1 MISNEPKII
10 VSPTE
15 TTTYRLKITTQYGQ
29 TDFTDIIVYVK
40 EVLELRFDYST
51 GNIIDQ
57 NNNVILTK
65 NQALS
70 RNWVAN
76 GNSIL
81 TLSNFTQSNPHF
93 DVANKGGVIFSSEC
107 FVPDNSET
115 LICGMSLE
123 ELKSIALYN
132 NKLIIDNIEYPFQNA
147 QNASYIS
154 FEISIVY
161 DTSISK
167 WKFKC
172 LAKNSKTNDILV
184 NEELPV
190 EIGVFDSYLFLY
202 FIDNTIAKEGFYY
215 GTDSKPVPS
224 LVRNHLS
231 VKDGSKVTLDASGS
245 YDPDGGAISFSWS
258 SKAYDGLRYRK
269 LYLYDSIIQTEV
281 NGSRWF
287 KVEVSDLD
295 GTSEKETIVTTYS
308 SEQINSGI
316 YRLKA
321 TQDDVKDLYS
331 YSWTKDNEGTVIG
344 TNYDLVVQPLGDET
358 YKCLITE
365 LSTGITDLIE
375 IPLRGDNRII
385 HVYDTVND
393 IYQEIRVYSSNSLM
407 DEYIECKVDGYLGYI
422 ALSEEVLNDPRKSL
436 LKCKKNNVVYN
447 ILKYV

>member
-15 TTTYRLKITTQYGQ
+15 TTTYRLKITTQSGM

-40 EVLELRFDYST
+40 EVLELRFDYNT
-51 GNIIDQ
+51 GNIVDQ

-65 NQALS
+65 NQALA

-76 GNSIL
+76 GNSVL
-81 TLSNFTQSNPHF
+81 TLNDFTQSNPHF
-93 DVANKGGVIFSSEC
+93 DVANKGGLVFRSEC
-107 FVPDNSET
+107 FIPNNSDT

-132 NKLIIDNIEYPFQNA
+132 NKLVIDNVEYNFQNT
-147 QNASYIS
+147 SYIS
-154 FEISIVY
+154 FEIAIVY

-172 LAKNSKTNDILV
+172 LAKNSLTNEVLV
-184 NEELPV
+184 DKESPV
-190 EIGVFDSYLFLY
+190 DVGVFDSYLFLY
-202 FIDNTIAKEGFYY
+202 FIDNTVAKEGFYF
-215 GTDSKPVPS
+215 GTDSKPVPA

-231 VKDGSKVTLDASGS
+231 VKDGTKVTLDSSGS
-245 YDPDGGAISFSWS
+245 YDPDGSSVSYSWS
-258 SKAYDGLRYRK
+258 SKAYSGSRYKK

-281 NGSRWF
+281 SGTKWF

-295 GTSEKETIVTTYS
+295 GTSEKEAIVSTYT
-308 SEQINSGI
+308 SEQIDSGI

-321 TQDDVKDLYS
+321 VQDDVKELYS
-331 YSWTKDNEGTVIG
+331 YSWRNEDHEVIG
-344 TNYDLVVQPLGDET
+344 TGYDLVVQPQGDET
-358 YKCLITE
+358 YRCLITE
-365 LSTGITDLIE
+365 LETGITDLIT
-375 IPLRGDNRII
+375 IPLQGDNRVI

-407 DEYIECKVDGYLGYI
+407 ENYIECKVDGYLGYI
-422 ALSEEVLNDPRKSL
+422 AISEEALNDPRKSL
-436 LKCKKNNVVYN
+436 LKCKKNNVVYD
-447 ILKYV
+447 ILKFI

>member
-15 TTTYRLKITTQYGQ
+15 TTTYRLKITTQSGM

-40 EVLELRFDYST
+40 EVLELRFDYNT

-65 NQALS
+65 NQALA

-76 GNSIL
+76 GNSVV
-81 TLSNFTQSNPHF
+81 TLSDFTQSNPHF
-93 DVANKGGVIFSSEC
+93 DVANKGGAIFRSEC
-107 FVPDNSET
+107 FIPDNSNT

-132 NKLIIDNIEYPFQNA
+132 NRLVIDNIEYNFQST
-147 QNASYIS
+147 SYIS

-172 LAKNSKTNDILV
+172 SVKNSKTDEVLIDR
-184 NEELPV
+184 ESPV
-190 EIGVFDSYLFLY
+190 DIGVFDSYLFLY
-202 FIDNTIAKEGFYY
+202 FIDNTTAKEGFYF

-231 VKDGSKVTLDASGS
+231 VKDGTKVTLDSSGS
-245 YDPDGGAISFSWS
+245 FDPDGGSISFSWS
-258 SKAYDGLRYRK
+258 SKTYEASRYKK

-281 NGSRWF
+281 TGTKWF
-287 KVEVSDLD
+287 KVTVSDLD
-295 GTSEKETIVTTYS
+295 GSSEKETLVTTYT
-308 SEQINSGI
+308 SEQVDTGI

-321 TQDDVKDLYS
+321 VQDDVKELYS
-331 YSWTKDNEGTVIG
+331 YSWTNEDNEVIG
-344 TNYDLVVQPLGDET
+344 TGYDLVVQPQGDET
-358 YKCLITE
+358 FKCLITE
-365 LSTGITDLIE
+365 LETGITDLIT
-375 IPLRGDNRII
+375 IPLQGENRII
-385 HVYDTVND
+385 HVYDRNND
-393 IYQEIRVYSSNSLM
+393 IYQEIRVYSSHSLM
-407 DEYIECKVDGYLGYI
+407 SDYIECKVNGYLGYI
-422 ALSEEVLNDPRKSL
+422 AIAEEVLNDQRKSI
-436 LKCKKNNVVYN
+436 LKCKKNNIVYD
-447 ILKYV
+447 ILKFI

>member
-70 RNWVAN
+70 RNWVTN

-93 DVANKGGVIFSSEC
+93 DVANKGGAIFRSEC

-132 NKLIIDNIEYPFQNA
+132 NRLIIDNIEYPFQNA

-231 VKDGSKVTLDASGS
+231 VLEGTKVTLDASGS

-375 IPLRGDNRII
+375 IPLRGDSRII

-436 LKCKKNNVVYN
+436 LKCKKNNVVYS